1 MSKTVIVNVSARHIH
16 VSKEDLEVLFG
27 KGYELSVRKMLLQ
40 PGQFATN
47 ERVDIVGPKGTI
59 KGVSVLGPIRNA
71 TQVEV
76 SLTDARALGINPPI
90 RESGDIANSA
100 GCKIV
105 GPVGE
110 VDLKEGVIIAKRH
123 IHCTPEDA
131 ERYNL
136 KNSQIVE
143 VKVVTPERSL
153 TFGDVIVRV
162 SDKYALEM
170 HIDTDESN
178 AAGIVGSAQGEILS

>member
-1 MSKTVIVNVSARHIH
+1 MSKTVTVNVSARHVH
-16 VSKEDLEVLFG
+16 VSKDDLEVLFG
-27 KGYELSVRKMLLQ
+27 KGFKLSVRKMLVQ

-59 KGVSVLGPIRNA
+59 KGVSILGPIRKA

-76 SLTDARALGINPPI
+76 SLTDARILGVNPPI

-105 GPVGE
+105 GPAGE
-110 VDLKEGVIIAKRH
+110 VDIKEGVIVAKRH
-123 IHCTPEDA
+123 IHCTPEEADKY
-131 ERYNL
+131 EL

-143 VKVVTPERSL
+143 VKVVTDERTL
-153 TFGDVIVRV
+153 TFGDVVVRV
-162 SDKYALEM
+162 NDKFALEM
-170 HIDTDESN
+170 HIDTDECN
-178 AAGIVGSAQGEILS
+178 AAGIIGSAQGEIIA